1 MNLHPGIS
9 LAVLI
14 GLLILLPACATEPF
28 HIPSSPHSLWYLQ
41 PAEDWDLEALP
52 VGNGRLGGMV
62 FGGVE
67 TDRILLNED
76 SIWAGPPIPENRIGA
91 YESIAEARK
100 LIFAGRFAE
109 GEKIIEEKVMA
120 PRISPRSYQPLGD
133 LHLRFGLSGRTTDY
147 RRELNLDTAVAS
159 IIFSMG
165 GVTYRREVFASA
177 VDQVIVVHLSSDN
190 PGCISLEINLDRPSD
205 YRVEAVGSDGLR
217 MFGQASQNGAH
228 RGVRYEARLKSLVQK
243 GEINAG
249 ERILN
254 IQKADSVTL
263 LLAAATD
270 YNRMD
275 PTSPLTKDLG
285 QACQSRLDAAAEMS
299 PDQLRRRHIDD
310 YQKFYRRVEFRL
322 GDPFSADLPT
332 DKRLAAVREGRD
344 DPGLAALY
352 FQYGRYLLISSSRPG
367 DLPANLQGIW
377 NPHLEAPWN
386 SDYHININLQMN
398 YWPAEVGNLSEC
410 HQPFFEF
417 IENLRAS
424 GRKTAR
430 EVYDCGGITA
440 VHTTDL
446 WQYTGPFGRAVYG
459 MWPMGAGWCTQHFM
473 EHYRFTGDMNFLER
487 RALPILKEAAEFFMD
502 WLVEDP
508 ETGRL
513 VSGPTTSPENR
524 FIAPDGSR
532 TSLSMGPSMDQEIIW
547 DVFTNYLETAGIL
560 GIEDAFVMRVRANLD
575 RLALPGIGADGRVM
589 EWSRPF
595 DEPEP
600 GHRHISHLFGLHPGR
615 QFTYA
620 YAPEMMSAAKKTI
633 EHRMAHGGGHTGW
646 SRAWIINFWARLL
659 EAEKAHENLVLLLQ
673 KSTNANL
680 FDMHP
685 PFQIDGNFGGA
696 AGIAEML
703 LQSHAGEIHLLPAL
717 PSAWA
722 NGWVKG
728 LCARGG
734 FEVEMIWSEGR
745 LREAHLHSKNG
756 GTCRVRYLDNAVTLE
771 TRPLKTYRLSDRLD
785 LAE

>member
-1 MNLHPGIS
+1 MNKHIGIS
-9 LAVLI
+9 LLVLAVLSI
-14 GLLILLPACATEPF
+14 FLAACAGEAF
-28 HIPSSPHSLWYLQ
+28 RIPSSPDSLWYLQ

-62 FGGVE
+62 FGGIE
-67 TDRILLNED
+67 TERILLNEE
-76 SIWAGPPIPENRIGA
+76 SIWAGPPVPENRAGA
-91 YESIAEARK
+91 FEYIAEARR
-100 LIFAGRFAE
+100 LFFEGRFAE
-109 GEKIIEEKVMA
+109 GEKIIEDKVMA

-133 LHLRFGLSGRTTDY
+133 LRLRFELKGETTDY
-147 RRELNLDTAVAS
+147 RRELNLDTAVATTV
-159 IIFSMG
+159 FSNE
-165 GVTYRREVFASA
+165 GVAYRREVFVSA
-177 VDQVIVVHLSSDN
+177 VDQVLVVHLWADR
-190 PGCISLEINLDRPSD
+190 PGCISLEVGLDRPAD
-205 YRVEAVGSDGLR
+205 YAVEALGTDGLS
-217 MFGQASQNGAH
+217 MFGQASQNGEH
-228 RGVRYEARLKSLVQK
+228 KGVRYETRIKARLKN
-243 GEINAG
+243 GEITTG
-249 ERILN
+249 DRTLTIRR
-254 IQKADSVTL
+254 ADAATL

-270 YNRMD
+270 YNKTD
-275 PTSPLTKDLG
+275 PYSPLSQDLG
-285 QACQSRLDAAAEMS
+285 QTCQSPLDNAAGISFEK
-299 PDQLRRRHIDD
+299 LRRRHVDEHR
-310 YQKFYRRVEFRL
+310 KLYRRVELAL
-322 GDPFSADLPT
+322 GNPPSSELPT
-332 DKRLAAVREGRD
+332 DKRLAAVKEGRD

-377 NPHLEAPWN
+377 NPHLETPWN

-410 HQPFFEF
+410 HLPFFEF
-417 IENLRAS
+417 IENLIPS

-473 EHYRFTGDMNFLER
+473 EHYRFTGDRDFLEQ
-487 RALPILKEAAEFFMD
+487 RAFPILKEAAEFFLD

-532 TSLSMGPSMDQEIIW
+532 VSLSMGPSMDQEIIW
-547 DVFTNYLETAGIL
+547 DVFSNCLEAAEIL
-560 GIEDAFVMRVRANLD
+560 GLEDAFVLRIRENLD
-575 RLALPGIGADGRVM
+575 RLALPGIADDGRVM

-595 DEPEP
+595 VEAEP
-600 GHRHISHLFGLHPGR
+600 GHRHISHLFAVHPGR
-615 QFTYA
+615 QFTYST
-620 YAPEMMSAAKKTI
+620 APEMMAAAKKTI
-633 EHRMAHGGGHTGW
+633 EYRMAHGGGHTGW
-646 SRAWIINFWARLL
+646 SRAWIINFWARFL
-659 EAEKAHENLVLLLQ
+659 EGEKAHENLILLFQ

-703 LQSHAGEIHLLPAL
+703 LQSHDGIIHLLPAL
-717 PSAWA
+717 PTAWA
-722 NGWVKG
+722 RGRVKG

-734 FEVEMIWSEGR
+734 FEVEMAWSEGQLKDAR
-745 LREAHLHSKNG
+745 LHSKIG
-756 GTCRVRYLDNAVTLE
+756 KACQIRYGDRTITLDTRPGKSYRLTDRLELE
-771 TRPLKTYRLSDRLD
+771 T
-785 LAE
+785 